1 MIVSYKNNFGE
12 LNEQGVTLLINDRET
27 YIDFKNL
34 VKIRF
39 VKRQKYHINYMFL
52 LLSIYLLFFLKNNV
66 VSHFDQCIISSII
79 TALLVST
86 FFFKT
91 FHYRFILIK
100 KNFFTEIIV
109 SKKMSTDAENLAYQI
124 NKKIVSN

>member
-66 VSHFDQCIISSII
+66 VSHFDQCIIYSII